1 MTYRTMQALGLAVT
15 LLQRAMEKCDRR
27 TDIPRRHRAGSQ
39 LDHQRAALL
48 ITGQT
53 RTSSLGAAR
62 PLPPSADIG
71 PRGQSVRAA
80 QFCFRNVP
88 LPRPHVGLGTIDW
101 LTQIRQ
107 LVGIFA
113 PRSNASH
120 IVSEGCAVKTSDLT
134 PGPLW
139 VSEKAT
145 LSGGCGS
152 TGQSCNMR
160 QCPCQ
165 FLFVT
170 KKTFQQYLAT
180 GRPQHAFTCGNH
192 FSGSRIVGLMPQD
205 LAGPERRSLA
215 GSAALERNFP
225 LRAEIA

>member
-15 LLQRAMEKCDRR
+15 LLHRAMEKCDRR

-48 ITGQT
+48 MRSSNGLPSRTNVCT
-53 RTSSLGAAR
+53 RRKRTC
-62 PLPPSADIG
+62 G
-71 PRGQSVRAA
+71 PQG
-80 QFCFRNVP
+80 
-88 LPRPHVGLGTIDW
+88 G
-101 LTQIRQ
+101 
-107 LVGIFA
+107 
-113 PRSNASH
+113 
-120 IVSEGCAVKTSDLT
+120 
-134 PGPLW
+134 
-139 VSEKAT
+139 SEKAT

-225 LRAEIA
+225 LRAEVA